1 MRSMSYL
8 IKVNVEPTS
17 HELIGA
23 ISLGVTMTLA
33 RASSNQGFK

>member
-1 MRSMSYL
+1 MQSML
-8 IKVNVEPTS
+8 ILIMVNVESTS
-17 HELIGA
+17 YELIGA

>member
-1 MRSMSYL
+1 MSYL

-17 HELIGA
+17 YELIGA
-23 ISLGVTMTLA
+23 TSLVVTMTLA

>member
-1 MRSMSYL
+1 MSGMRYL
-8 IKVNVEPTS
+8 IKINVESTS
-17 HELIGA
+17 YELIGA